1 MGFSRQEYWSG
12 LTRSPPGDRPNP
24 GIKLTSPTSPA
35 LQVDSLP
42 TELPGRP
49 RVYDYLEEFMNLTG
63 QPWAYVNFGLGK
75 QR

>member
-1 MGFSRQEYWSG
+1 MLSSRDG
-12 LTRSPPGDRPNP
+12 PNP

-49 RVYDYLEEFMNLTG
+49 RVCDYLEEFMHLIG
-63 QPWAYVNFGLGK
+63 QPWAHVNFGLGK
-75 QR
+75 QDEYTKRP

>member
-12 LTRSPPGDRPNP
+12 LPCSAPGDHPDP

-42 TELPGRP
+42 TEPPGKP
-49 RVYDYLEEFMNLTG
+49 RVYDYLEEFMHLTG
-63 QPWAYVNFGLGK
+63 QPWGLVNFGLDI